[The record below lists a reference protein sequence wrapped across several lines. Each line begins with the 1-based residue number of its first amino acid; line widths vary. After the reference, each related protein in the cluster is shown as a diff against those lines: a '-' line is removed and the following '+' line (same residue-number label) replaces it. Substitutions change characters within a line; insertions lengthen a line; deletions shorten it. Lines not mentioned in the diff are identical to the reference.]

1 MRRGLAV
8 FLVAALLAQAT
19 VSAARLTWA
28 ELRGLPPGT
37 EVQVSGRGDRLVVGA
52 DESTLTT
59 LNLTDPR
66 LPAWTK
72 RAFRDL
78 VKQNPTRFLTA
89 GNWRSDYTNNTL
101 HLTPDG
107 DILLRDQ
114 KVGDFAQIIE
124 HITRTDLQASGSI
137 TRKGGAS
144 FGQKAAIIGA
154 VSGGAALLIILHM
167 FNELAKH

>member
-1 MRRGLAV
+1 MRKGLAI
-8 FLVAALLAQAT
+8 FLVVGLWAPGT
-19 VSAARLTWA
+19 VSAAGLTWA
-28 ELRGLPPGT
+28 ELRRLPPGT

-52 DESTLTT
+52 DEVTLTA

-78 VKQNPTRFLTA
+78 VKQNPTLFLTA
-89 GNWRSDYTNNTL
+89 GNWKSDYTNNTL

-114 KVGDFAQIIE
+114 KVGDLAQIIE
-124 HITRTDLQASGSI
+124 HIMRADLQTSGSI
-137 TRKGGAS
+137 TRKGGLS
-144 FGQKAAIIGA
+144 FGQKAAIISV
-154 VSGGAALLIILHM
+154 VSGVAALISLSWIFTHCCG
-167 FNELAKH
+167 